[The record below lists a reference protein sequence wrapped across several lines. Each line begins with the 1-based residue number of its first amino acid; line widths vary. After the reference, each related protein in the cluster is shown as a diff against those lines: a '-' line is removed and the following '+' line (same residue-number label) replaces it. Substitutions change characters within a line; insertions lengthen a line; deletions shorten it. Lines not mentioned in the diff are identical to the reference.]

1 MQFLVFCL
9 HTICNSY
16 TIAAIIFRV
25 VPFGTFSMQL
35 PVHLIEEEL
44 RIFETKFKEA
54 AHSNVPML
62 NRIMRYVVNRKGKQL
77 RPMFV
82 FLSAKL
88 CGQVQEATYRAASL
102 VELLHT
108 ATLVHDDV
116 VDDSL
121 ERRGFFS
128 TYALWKNKVS
138 VLVGDYLLAKGLLL
152 SLDNDDFRILQILS
166 DAVRKMSEGE
176 LMQIEKSRSLNLDE
190 AVYFEIIKGKTASL
204 LASACAAGAWS
215 AAGDEDTTKRLKT
228 FGEKVGVAFQIKDD
242 LFDYA
247 SADVGKPTGNDIK
260 EKKLTLPLIYT
271 LNHTDKKTKRDLIYI
286 IKNQN
291 KIKSKVAYVIDA
303 VKAAGGIDYTISKME
318 DYKSEA
324 LGILKSFPDSEI
336 KDGFVDLVN
345 FVTDRK
351 Y

>member
-1 MQFLVFCL
+1 M
-9 HTICNSY
+9 H
-16 TIAAIIFRV
+16 
-25 VPFGTFSMQL
+25 L
-35 PVHLIEEEL
+35 PVKLIEDEL
-44 RIFETKFKEA
+44 KTFEIKFKEA
-54 AHSNVPML
+54 VGSHVPML
-62 NRIMRYVVNRKGKQL
+62 DRIMRYVVKRKGKQL

-88 CGQVQEATYRAASL
+88 CGEVNESTYRAASL

-128 TYALWKNKVS
+128 VYALWKNKVS

-152 SLDNDDFRILQILS
+152 SLDHNDHRILHILS

-176 LMQIEKSRSLNLDE
+176 LLQIEKARSLNLNE
-190 AVYFEIIKGKTASL
+190 KIYFDIIRNKTASL
-204 LASACAAGAWS
+204 LASGCAAGAWS
-215 AAGDEDTTKRLKT
+215 TSNNDEITEKVRL
-228 FGEKVGVAFQIKDD
+228 FGEKVGIAFQIKDD
-242 LFDYA
+242 LFDYGND
-247 SADVGKPTGNDIK
+247 SVGKPTGNDIK

-271 LNHTDKKTKRDLIYI
+271 LNNIDKPTRRKIIYI

-291 KIKSKVAYVIDA
+291 KNPEKIKFVINKVTE
-303 VKAAGGIDYTISKME
+303 AGGIEYAVQKMNE
-318 DYKSEA
+318 YKNEA
-324 LGILKSFPDSEI
+324 MKILFEFPQGEI
-336 KDGFVDLVN
+336 RNGLAELVN

>member
-1 MQFLVFCL
+1 
-9 HTICNSY
+9 
-16 TIAAIIFRV
+16 
-25 VPFGTFSMQL
+25 MQL
-35 PVHLIEEEL
+35 PVNLIENEL
-44 RIFETKFKEA
+44 SIFEEKFKDA
-54 AHSNVPML
+54 AKSNVSML
-62 NRIMRYVVNRKGKQL
+62 DRIMRYIVKRKGKQL

-88 CGQVQEATYRAASL
+88 CGEVNESTYRAASL

-128 TYALWKNKVS
+128 VYALWKNKIS

-152 SLDNDDFRILQILS
+152 SLDNNDFRILQLLS
-166 DAVRKMSEGE
+166 EAVRQMSEGE
-176 LMQIEKSRSLNLDE
+176 LLQIEKSRSLNLDE
-190 AVYFEIIKGKTASL
+190 SIYFEIIKNKTASL
-204 LASACAAGAWS
+204 LASACGAGAFS
-215 AAGDEDTTKRLKT
+215 TSHDEEVTSRLRL
-228 FGEKVGVAFQIKDD
+228 FGEKVGIAFQIKDD

-247 SADVGKPTGNDIK
+247 GEDIGKPTGNDIK

-271 LNHTDKKTKRDLIYI
+271 LNNVDKKTKKELIYI
-286 IKNQN
+286 IKNENTKRSRIDYLINVVN
-291 KIKSKVAYVIDA
+291 KT
-303 VKAAGGIDYTISKME
+303 GGIDYTINKMNE
-318 DYKSEA
+318 YKSEA
-324 LGILKSFPDSEI
+324 LQILSTFPNSEI
-336 KDGFVDLVN
+336 RSGFEDLVN